1 MRLRQWPAPSHLV
14 EEDAAHSLP
23 RSHCGQ
29 WGTRQGRVAADCP
42 LPGYTHGA
50 PSLWHPARPALR
62 LEEHRLLL
70 PRGAN
75 SAAQNWL
82 SERVATGRDVGT
94 GTPLSVV
101 QPLSTPARCRS
112 LGAAEASRKTSRWHP
127 PPPPRGT
134 RPRPG
139 TRDRVQTRSK
149 HQPAREHGA
158 QRDASDKS
166 KKKKNPDGETL
177 QDAHGSVRK
186 AGAGEESRL
195 RNPHSQNSDGTSAT
209 ALCRLYL
216 DSDLNKLQENNYG
229 TPGTTRDLDTNWVSN
244 TQSRDRSLLRGHT
257 GRVVTC
263 AFIFMFSSFQ
273 DRR

>member
-1 MRLRQWPAPSHLV
+1 M
-14 EEDAAHSLP
+14 AHSLP

-42 LPGYTHGA
+42 LPGYTHSA

-62 LEEHRLLL
+62 LEEHQLLL

-112 LGAAEASRKTSRWHP
+112 LGAAEASRKTSRRHP

-166 KKKKNPDGETL
+166 KKKKKIQTGKRCRTHTAPSAKPVPGK
-177 QDAHGSVRK
+177 K
-186 AGAGEESRL
+186 ADCGTRTVKTQTARRPL
-195 RNPHSQNSDGTSAT
+195 R
-209 ALCRLYL
+209 CV
-216 DSDLNKLQENNYG
+216 DSTWIL
-229 TPGTTRDLDTNWVSN
+229 
-244 TQSRDRSLLRGHT
+244 
-257 GRVVTC
+257 
-263 AFIFMFSSFQ
+263 I
-273 DRR
+273 

>member
-1 MRLRQWPAPSHLV
+1 MKTRIKQCAHCGRPLGGLPPSTLTMRLRQWPAPSHPV

-29 WGTRQGRVAADCP
+29 WGTHQGRVAADC
-42 LPGYTHGA
+42 
-50 PSLWHPARPALR
+50 PSLWHPARPALC
-62 LEEHRLLL
+62 LGEHRLLL

-139 TRDRVQTRSK
+139 TRDRSPDALQTPTCKRTRGAEGRVRQVQ
-149 HQPAREHGA
+149 
-158 QRDASDKS
+158 
-166 KKKKNPDGETL
+166 KKKKSRRGN
-177 QDAHGSVRK
+177 A
-186 AGAGEESRL
+186 AGRTRL
-195 RNPHSQNSDGTSAT
+195 RSQSWCRGRKPT
-209 ALCRLYL
+209 AELAK
-216 DSDLNKLQENNYG
+216 SKL
-229 TPGTTRDLDTNWVSN
+229 RRHV
-244 TQSRDRSLLRGHT
+244 GH
-257 GRVVTC
+257 C
-263 AFIFMFSSFQ
+263 AV
-273 DRR
+273 

>member
-1 MRLRQWPAPSHLV
+1 MRLRQWPAPSHPV

-29 WGTRQGRVAADCP
+29 WGTHQGRVAADCP

-139 TRDRVQTRSK
+139 TRDRSPDALQTPTCKRTRGAEGRVRQVQ
-149 HQPAREHGA
+149 
-158 QRDASDKS
+158 
-166 KKKKNPDGETL
+166 KKKKIQTGKRCRTHTAPFAKLVPGK
-177 QDAHGSVRK
+177 K
-186 AGAGEESRL
+186 ADCGTRTVKTQTARRPL
-195 RNPHSQNSDGTSAT
+195 R
-209 ALCRLYL
+209 CV
-216 DSDLNKLQENNYG
+216 DSTWIL
-229 TPGTTRDLDTNWVSN
+229 
-244 TQSRDRSLLRGHT
+244 
-257 GRVVTC
+257 
-263 AFIFMFSSFQ
+263 I
-273 DRR
+273 

>member
-1 MRLRQWPAPSHLV
+1 MR
-14 EEDAAHSLP
+14 
-23 RSHCGQ
+23 
-29 WGTRQGRVAADCP
+29 TVAGPWVVCP
-42 LPGYTHGA
+42 LQHSPCDSGNGRRHPIRWRRTRPTACRGPTVASGALAKAVWPLTA

-127 PPPPRGT
+127 PPPPRRT

-166 KKKKNPDGETL
+166 KKKKIQTGKRCRTHTAPFAKLVPGK
-177 QDAHGSVRK
+177 K
-186 AGAGEESRL
+186 ADCGTRTVKTQTARRPL
-195 RNPHSQNSDGTSAT
+195 R
-209 ALCRLYL
+209 CV
-216 DSDLNKLQENNYG
+216 DSTWIL
-229 TPGTTRDLDTNWVSN
+229 
-244 TQSRDRSLLRGHT
+244 
-257 GRVVTC
+257 
-263 AFIFMFSSFQ
+263 I
-273 DRR
+273 

>member
-1 MRLRQWPAPSHLV
+1 MKTRIKQCAHCGRPLGGLPPSTLTMRLRQWPAPSHPV

-29 WGTRQGRVAADCP
+29 WGTRQGRVAADC
-42 LPGYTHGA
+42 

-112 LGAAEASRKTSRWHP
+112 LGAAEASRKTSRRHP

-166 KKKKNPDGETL
+166 KKKKSRRGN
-177 QDAHGSVRK
+177 A
-186 AGAGEESRL
+186 AGRTRL
-195 RNPHSQNSDGTSAT
+195 RSQSWCRGRKPT
-209 ALCRLYL
+209 AEPAQ
-216 DSDLNKLQENNYG
+216 SKL
-229 TPGTTRDLDTNWVSN
+229 RRHV
-244 TQSRDRSLLRGHT
+244 GH
-257 GRVVTC
+257 C
-263 AFIFMFSSFQ
+263 AV
-273 DRR
+273 

>member
-112 LGAAEASRKTSRWHP
+112 LGAAEASRKTSRRHP

-139 TRDRVQTRSK
+139 TRDRSPDALQTPTCKRTRGAEGRVRQVQ
-149 HQPAREHGA
+149 
-158 QRDASDKS
+158 
-166 KKKKNPDGETL
+166 KKKIQTGKHCRTHTAPFAKLVPGK
-177 QDAHGSVRK
+177 K
-186 AGAGEESRL
+186 ADCGTRTVKTQTARRPL
-195 RNPHSQNSDGTSAT
+195 R
-209 ALCRLYL
+209 CV
-216 DSDLNKLQENNYG
+216 DSTWIL
-229 TPGTTRDLDTNWVSN
+229 
-244 TQSRDRSLLRGHT
+244 
-257 GRVVTC
+257 
-263 AFIFMFSSFQ
+263 I
-273 DRR
+273 